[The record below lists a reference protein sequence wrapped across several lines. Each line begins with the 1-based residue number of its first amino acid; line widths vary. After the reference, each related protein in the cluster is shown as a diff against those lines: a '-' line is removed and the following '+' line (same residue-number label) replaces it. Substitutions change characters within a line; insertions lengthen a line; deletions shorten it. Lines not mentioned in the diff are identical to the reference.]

1 MEYSYHE
8 SRTKLLV
15 VLDCETFSKY
25 HFLNRHFVDHDNEK
39 DVEMAT
45 WSVICLV
52 ESENTY
58 QTAAPECIW
67 LPDRYSEVCV
77 KILMDKI
84 KNFNVNMD
92 VLSYMKRMKDDD
104 SNTNRAWQSEMVFFG
119 SDYDKNDETMPIFI
133 WTIGINVSWVEIFFV
148 SGITYFLTTK
158 KWLFWTVNFKK
169 VLKSKRESCF

>member
-1 MEYSYHE
+1 M
-8 SRTKLLV
+8 LV

-25 HFLNRHFVDHDNEK
+25 HFFNRHFVVHDNEK

-58 QTAAPECIW
+58 QTAAHECIW

-104 SNTNRAWQSEMVFFG
+104 ILDLRARDRVKWCFLAL
-119 SDYDKNDETMPIFI
+119 TMTKMTKPCRYSYERLES
-133 WTIGINVSWVEIFFV
+133 TYHESR
-148 SGITYFLTTK
+148 YFLFLE
-158 KWLFWTVNFKK
+158 LFIF
-169 VLKSKRESCF
+169 

>member
-1 MEYSYHE
+1 MF
-8 SRTKLLV
+8 V

-25 HFLNRHFVDHDNEK
+25 HFFNRHFVVHDNEK

-58 QTAAPECIW
+58 QTAAHECIW

-104 SNTNRAWQSEMVFFG
+104 ILDLRAWQSEMVIFWLWLWQKWRNHADIHMNDWNQRIMSRDNFCFWNYLFFNN
-119 SDYDKNDETMPIFI
+119 KKMT
-133 WTIGINVSWVEIFFV
+133 
-148 SGITYFLTTK
+148 FLNGKLQKSVK
-158 KWLFWTVNFKK
+158 K
-169 VLKSKRESCF
+169 

>member
-1 MEYSYHE
+1 M
-8 SRTKLLV
+8 LV

-25 HFLNRHFVDHDNEK
+25 HFFNRHFVVHDNEK

-58 QTAAPECIW
+58 QTAAHECIW
-67 LPDRYSEVCV
+67 LPDRYYEVCV

-169 VLKSKRESCF
+169 VLNSKRKSCF